1 MVGAVAGVEGGVT
14 HIAVPFAIGFGLSVA
29 LVPVSRVLA
38 IRTGI
43 VAHPR
48 NDRWHRKVIPLL
60 GGVAIGVATL
70 LGTVL
75 SGIAADTMV
84 PLIAC
89 MAIFTVGL
97 VDDVMAL
104 KPFTKLIGQIAM
116 AAAVVYFDYR
126 LYWLDSRLIDSVLT
140 MVWLVGLTNAF
151 NLLDNMDGLCAGIA
165 LIVAVMLIVGL
176 ETGASAEFAR
186 PEMSFLA
193 VMAGAVTGFLVYNF
207 PPASIFMGD
216 SGALMLGFGLAMLTL
231 SNEGV
236 RGSRSDVI
244 AAIAGPVFVLMIPI
258 FDTTLVTVLRLLAG
272 RSPAVGGRD
281 HSSHRLVALGLSER
295 SAVLVLWFLAGLGG
309 SVGIVLRSTR
319 DDVSLA
325 VGALFVLVMC
335 VFAYFLAR
343 VRVYDEAHVPA
354 GAATFTLITSD
365 LPYKRRV
372 FEVLVDVSLAGV
384 AYYLAN
390 RLQFDREGFAG
401 NAENFYGSL
410 PIVLTAQLVGF
421 MLVGVYRGT
430 WDHFKRKD
438 RVTFLK
444 GVALGTAIAQLAVL
458 ALYGYYSY
466 SISILLIYASI
477 LGGLMVVVRTIT
489 NKIEDAFE

>member
-1 MVGAVAGVEGGVT
+1 MT
-14 HIAVPFAIGFGLSVA
+14 RIALPYVLGLLFSVA
-29 LVPVSRVLA
+29 LVPVSRLLSV
-38 IRTGI
+38 RTGI

-48 NDRWHRKVIPLL
+48 NDRWHRQVVPLL
-60 GGVAIGVATL
+60 GGVAIGLATL
-70 LGTVL
+70 LGVL
-75 SGIAADTMV
+75 ASGIAGETLV
-84 PLIAC
+84 PLTAC
-89 MAIFTVGL
+89 MAIFIVGL

-126 LYWLDSRLIDSVLT
+126 LYWLDSRLLDSVLT

-151 NLLDNMDGLCAGIA
+151 NLLDNMDGLCAGTA
-165 LIVAVMLIVGL
+165 LIVAVMLIIGL
-176 ETGASAEFAR
+176 ETGASREFAR
-186 PEMSFLA
+186 AEVAFLA

-244 AAIAGPVFVLMIPI
+244 SAIAGPVFVLMVPI

-272 RSPAVGGRD
+272 RSPAMGGRD
-281 HSSHRLVALGLSER
+281 HSSHRLVAMGLSER
-295 SAVLVLWFLAGLGG
+295 AAVIVLWLLAGIGGGIGVFLRLAGDGLSLAAGGAFVLLMCVLAVL
-309 SVGIVLRSTR
+309 
-319 DDVSLA
+319 
-325 VGALFVLVMC
+325 
-335 VFAYFLAR
+335 LAR
-343 VRVYDEAHVPA
+343 VRVYDQAHVPA
-354 GAATFTLITSD
+354 RGAAVTLITSD
-365 LPYKRRV
+365 FAYKRRV
-372 FEVLVDVSLAGV
+372 FEVLVDVSLAGA

-390 RLQFDREGFAG
+390 RLRFDREAFAG
-401 NAENFYGSL
+401 NAENFYRSL

-421 MLVGVYRGT
+421 MLAGVYRGT

-444 GVALGTAIAQLAVL
+444 GVVLGTALAQLAVL
-458 ALYGYYSY
+458 GLYGYYSY
-466 SISILLIYASI
+466 SISILLIYASL
-477 LGGLMVVVRTIT
+477 LGALMVVARTIT
-489 NKIEDAFE
+489 NAVEDLFD